1 MKITKRLENIA
12 NLVEKGKSVID
23 IGTDHGL
30 VPLYLAKNNI
40 SKDIIATDISAKSLK
55 KLEDK
60 LDKNLENII
69 KTEVCDGLDGIDIKE
84 KQIAIIAGMGAITII
99 DILSKDIDKVRKL
112 EYVICEGN
120 IGNEKLRKF
129 LNENNFI
136 IDRDFLIKD
145 GRKHYDIIRFK
156 NGSDRK
162 LSLGEIYFGKF
173 IYSENNPLLMK
184 RIEQIYNKNLKFKE
198 NIEKYSKDKEGLDL
212 INERLEAIR
221 EVKNYENKRSNRI
234 SR

>member
-40 SKDIIATDISAKSLK
+40 SKDILATDISAKSLK

-60 LDKNLENII
+60 LGKNLENII

-84 KQIAIIAGMGAITII
+84 NQIAIIAGMGAITII
-99 DILSKDIDKVRKL
+99 DILSKDIDKVRNFD
-112 EYVICEGN
+112 YVICEGN

-145 GRKHYDIIRFK
+145 GGKHYDIIRFK
-156 NGSDRK
+156 NGKDRR

-198 NIEKYSKDKEGLDL
+198 NIEKYSKDKEGLGL

-221 EVKNYENKRSNRI
+221 EVKNYENKRSN
-234 SR
+234 

>member
-40 SKDIIATDISAKSLK
+40 SKDILATDISAKSLK

-84 KQIAIIAGMGAITII
+84 NQIAIIAGMGAITII

-198 NIEKYSKDKEGLDL
+198 NIEKKSKDKEGLDL

-221 EVKNYENKRSNRI
+221 EVKNHENKRSN
-234 SR
+234 

>member
-69 KTEVCDGLDGIDIKE
+69 KIEVCDGLDGIDIKE
-84 KQIAIIAGMGAITII
+84 NQIAIIAGMGAITII
-99 DILSKDIDKVRKL
+99 DILSNDIDKVRNL
-112 EYVICEGN
+112 DYVICEGN
-120 IGNEKLRKF
+120 IGNEKLRRF

-156 NGSDRK
+156 NGKDRR

-173 IYSENNPLLMK
+173 IYSENNPLLIK

-221 EVKNYENKRSNRI
+221 EVKNYENKRSN
-234 SR
+234 

>member
-1 MKITKRLENIA
+1 MKITKRLEKIA
-12 NLVEKGKSVID
+12 NLVEEGKSVID

-40 SKDIIATDISAKSLK
+40 SKDILATDISAKSLK

-69 KTEVCDGLDGIDIKE
+69 KTKVCDGLDGIDIKE
-84 KQIAIIAGMGAITII
+84 NQIAIIAGMGAITII
-99 DILSKDIDKVRKL
+99 DILSKDIDKVRNL
-112 EYVICEGN
+112 DYVICEGN

-173 IYSENNPLLMK
+173 IYNENNPLLMK

-198 NIEKYSKDKEGLDL
+198 NIEKNSKDKEGLDL

-221 EVKNYENKRSNRI
+221 EIKNYENKRSN
-234 SR
+234 

>member
-40 SKDIIATDISAKSLK
+40 SKDILATDISAKSLK

-60 LDKNLENII
+60 LGKNLENII

-84 KQIAIIAGMGAITII
+84 NQIAIIAGMGAITII

-120 IGNEKLRKF
+120 IGNEKLRRF

-173 IYSENNPLLMK
+173 IYSENNTLLMK
-184 RIEQIYNKNLKFKE
+184 RIEKIYSKNLKYKE
-198 NIEKYSKDKEGLDL
+198 NIEKYSNDKVGLDL
-212 INERLEAIR
+212 INERLEAIK
-221 EVKNYENKRSNRI
+221 EVKNYENKRSN
-234 SR
+234 

>member
-84 KQIAIIAGMGAITII
+84 NQIAIIAGMGAITII
-99 DILSKDIDKVRKL
+99 DILSKDIDKVKNFD
-112 EYVICEGN
+112 YVICEGN

-156 NGSDRK
+156 NGKDRR

-198 NIEKYSKDKEGLDL
+198 NIEKYSKDKEGLGL

-221 EVKNYENKRSNRI
+221 EVKNYENKRSN
-234 SR
+234 

>member
-12 NLVEKGKSVID
+12 NLVEEGKSVID

-40 SKDIIATDISAKSLK
+40 SKDILATDISAKSLK

-69 KTEVCDGLDGIDIKE
+69 KTKVCDGLDGIDIKE
-84 KQIAIIAGMGAITII
+84 NQIAIIAGMGAITII
-99 DILSKDIDKVRKL
+99 DILSKDIDKVRNL
-112 EYVICEGN
+112 DYVICEGN

-198 NIEKYSKDKEGLDL
+198 NIEKNSKDKEGLDL

-221 EVKNYENKRSNRI
+221 EVKNHENKRSN
-234 SR
+234 

>member
-1 MKITKRLENIA
+1 MKITKRLEKIA
-12 NLVEKGKSVID
+12 NLVEEGKSVID

-40 SKDIIATDISAKSLK
+40 SKDILATDISAKSLK

-69 KTEVCDGLDGIDIKE
+69 KTKVCDGLDGIDIKE
-84 KQIAIIAGMGAITII
+84 NQIAIIAGMGAITII
-99 DILSKDIDKVRKL
+99 DILSKDIDKVRNL
-112 EYVICEGN
+112 DYVICEGN

-198 NIEKYSKDKEGLDL
+198 NIEKNSKDKEGLDL

-221 EVKNYENKRSNRI
+221 EIKNYENKRSN
-234 SR
+234 

>member
-84 KQIAIIAGMGAITII
+84 NQIAIIAGMGAITII

-173 IYSENNPLLMK
+173 IYSENNPLLIK

-198 NIEKYSKDKEGLDL
+198 NIEKYSKNKEGIDL

-221 EVKNYENKRSNRI
+221 EVKNYENKRSN
-234 SR
+234 

>member
-1 MKITKRLENIA
+1 MKITKRLENIV
-12 NLVEKGKSVID
+12 NLVERGKSVID

-30 VPLYLAKNNI
+30 VPLYLAKNKI

-84 KQIAIIAGMGAITII
+84 NQIAIIAGMGAITII

-173 IYSENNPLLMK
+173 IYSKNNPLLMK

-198 NIEKYSKDKEGLDL
+198 NIEKYSKDKEGLGL

-221 EVKNYENKRSNRI
+221 EVKNYENKRSN
-234 SR
+234 

>member
-12 NLVEKGKSVID
+12 NLVERGKSVID

-30 VPLYLAKNNI
+30 VPLYLAKNKI

-84 KQIAIIAGMGAITII
+84 NQIAIIAGMGAITII

-129 LNENNFI
+129 LNENNY
-136 IDRDFLIKD
+136 
-145 GRKHYDIIRFK
+145 H
-156 NGSDRK
+156 
-162 LSLGEIYFGKF
+162 
-173 IYSENNPLLMK
+173 
-184 RIEQIYNKNLKFKE
+184 
-198 NIEKYSKDKEGLDL
+198 
-212 INERLEAIR
+212 
-221 EVKNYENKRSNRI
+221 
-234 SR
+234 

>member
-69 KTEVCDGLDGIDIKE
+69 KTEVCDGLDDIDIKE
-84 KQIAIIAGMGAITII
+84 NQIAVIAGMGAITII
-99 DILSKDIDKVRKL
+99 DILSKDIDKVRNL
-112 EYVICEGN
+112 DYVICEGN

-221 EVKNYENKRSNRI
+221 EVKNYENKRSN
-234 SR
+234 

>member
-30 VPLYLAKNNI
+30 VPLYLAKNKI

-84 KQIAIIAGMGAITII
+84 NQIAIIAGMGAITII
-99 DILSKDIDKVRKL
+99 DILSKDIDKVRNFD
-112 EYVICEGN
+112 YVICEGN

-156 NGSDRK
+156 NGKDRR

-198 NIEKYSKDKEGLDL
+198 NIEKYSKDKEGLGL

-221 EVKNYENKRSNRI
+221 EVKNYENKRSN
-234 SR
+234 

>member
-55 KLEDK
+55 KLEDE

-84 KQIAIIAGMGAITII
+84 NQIAIIAGMGAITII

-221 EVKNYENKRSNRI
+221 EVKNYENKRSN
-234 SR
+234 